1 MSTYLIT
8 GGAGFIGSHL
18 AEMLCRQGHAVRILD
33 DFSTGR
39 RENLAAFSS
48 DVEVVE
54 GSILDREAVAAALRG
69 VEVCLHEAAL
79 PSVPRSI
86 GDPWMSNRVNV
97 EGTLNVFL
105 AARDAGVRRVVYAS
119 SSSVYGNAAQ
129 YPLDES
135 LPRMPLS
142 PYAVS
147 KATMELYADSFSR
160 LYGMDLVGL
169 RYFNVFGPRQD
180 PEGPYAAVIPRFLQA
195 MLAGEQPVIFGDGTQ
210 ARDFTAVSNVVAA
223 NLLAAASPGNIS
235 GVYNIACGKPVTLL
249 ELVAALNEVL
259 GTDLTPHLAPA
270 RDGDIRLSWA
280 TIERAKVAFGYAPQ
294 TTFEQ
299 GIRDTV
305 AWFRG

>member
-18 AEMLCRQGHAVRILD
+18 AETLCRRGDAVRVLD

-129 YPLDES
+129 YPVDES

-223 NLLAAASPGNIS
+223 NLLAAAAPGNIS
-235 GVYNIACGKPVTLL
+235 GVYNIACGAPVTLL
-249 ELVAALNEVL
+249 ELVAALNQAL
-259 GTDLTPHLAPA
+259 GTDLTPNLAPA

-280 TIERAKVAFGYAPQ
+280 TIERAGAAFGYAP
-294 TTFEQ
+294 TTSFDD
-299 GIRDTV
+299 GIRETV